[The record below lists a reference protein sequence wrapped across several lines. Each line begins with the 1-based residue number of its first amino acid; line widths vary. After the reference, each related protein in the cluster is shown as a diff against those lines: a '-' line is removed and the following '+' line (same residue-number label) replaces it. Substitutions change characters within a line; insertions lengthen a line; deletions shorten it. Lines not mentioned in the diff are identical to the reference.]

1 MSIKI
6 KLSTFIEENKV
17 TYGAFDT
24 DYYYTITYYIHHSM
38 EEKLYNSFRTRTM
51 TIIKYSVPE
60 TLINQILSFA
70 NF

>member
-24 DYYYTITYYIHHSM
+24 DYYYYYILYTSQHGR
-38 EEKLYNSFRTRTM
+38 KLYNSFR
-51 TIIKYSVPE
+51 KKNDDDYYSVPE
-60 TLINQILSFA
+60 TLINKILSFA